1 MPKTDD
7 QIRSLLAPFKV
18 DLDPGQIASVRKFL
32 DLLELWN
39 RRISLVSL
47 ADIGQLLERHVG
59 ESLFAS
65 SAVPIRHGRLADLG
79 TGAGFPGIP
88 LKIANPSMDLTLIES
103 NQRKA
108 AFLSEAARSLHFGS
122 CQIVNSRYE
131 DFMSTVEFNFICSR
145 AVGEYE
151 DMLKWSRTRLA
162 VDGQIILWLGM
173 DDAALLSKTAG
184 WKWREVLPIPNS
196 SRRVLLVGSPDS
208 HRSAAN

>member
-18 DLDPGQIASVRKFL
+18 DLDPGQIVSVRKFL

-39 RRISLVSL
+39 RRISLVSP
-47 ADIGQLLERHVG
+47 ADMDQLIERHVG

-65 SAVPIRHGRLADLG
+65 SAVPIRHGRLADVG

-88 LKIANPSMDLTLIES
+88 LKIAHPSLDLTLIES
-103 NQRKA
+103 NQRKS
-108 AFLSEAARSLHFGS
+108 AFLSEAARSLHFDS
-122 CQIVNSRYE
+122 CQIVTSRYE
-131 DFMSTVEFNFICSR
+131 DFMSTVGFNFICCR

-151 DMLKWSRTRLA
+151 NMLKWARSRLA
-162 VDGQIILWLGM
+162 VAGQMVLWLGM
-173 DDAALLSKTAG
+173 DDAIQLSKAAG
-184 WKWREVLPIPNS
+184 WKWRDVLPIPNS

-208 HRSAAN
+208 YRDAAN

>member
-39 RRISLVSL
+39 RRISLVSP

-88 LKIANPSMDLTLIES
+88 LKIANPSLDLTLIES

-173 DDAALLSKTAG
+173 DDAARLSKTAG